1 MPVEPATLLAFSAAF
16 FLIAVSPGLCMSFA
30 MTLGIQIG
38 VKRTLWMMWGELAG
52 VALVAAAALF
62 GVAALLVAQ
71 PQLFTVAKLLGAAY
85 LMWAA
90 VAAWRSKASVGGEST
105 AARQSNV
112 ALIWQGFVVAT
123 SNPKAWIFLA
133 ALLPPFIADDR
144 AIVPQAAVLIAV
156 MVVIEFACM
165 LLYAQGGRML
175 QTALVQRG
183 LGRWLNRLS
192 AGLMVS
198 IAVWLLAA

>member
-1 MPVEPATLLAFSAAF
+1 MPVDPSTLLAFSAAF
-16 FLIAVSPGLCMSFA
+16 FLIAASPGLCMSFA

-38 VKRTLWMMWGELAG
+38 VRRTLWMMWGELTG
-52 VALVAAAALF
+52 VALVATAALF

-71 PQLFTVAKLLGAAY
+71 PQVFAVAKLAAAAY
-85 LMWAA
+85 LLWAA
-90 VAAWRSKASVGGEST
+90 VSVWRSDTAVGGEAT
-105 AARQSNV
+105 AKQHSPL
-112 ALIWQGFVVAT
+112 ALVWQGFAVAT

-133 ALLPPFIADDR
+133 ALLPPFINHDR
-144 AIVPQAAVLIAV
+144 AIAPQAVTLIAA

-183 LGRWLNRLS
+183 LGQWLNRIS
-192 AGLMVS
+192 AALMVG
-198 IAVWLLAA
+198 IALWLVLG

>member
-1 MPVEPATLLAFSAAF
+1 MPVEPQTLLAFSAAF

-38 VKRTLWMMWGELAG
+38 VRRTLWMMWGELAG
-52 VALVAAAALF
+52 VALVATAALV

-71 PQLFTVAKLLGAAY
+71 PQVFAAAKLLGAAY
-85 LMWAA
+85 LLWAA
-90 VAAWRSKASVGGEST
+90 VAAWRSKASVGGELT
-105 AARQSNV
+105 AARHSNA
-112 ALIWQGFVVAT
+112 ALVWQGFVVAT

-133 ALLPPFIADDR
+133 ALLPPFIADER
-144 AIVPQAAVLIAV
+144 AILPQAITLISV

-183 LGRWLNRLS
+183 LGRWLNRIS
-192 AGLMVS
+192 AALMVG
-198 IAVWLLAA
+198 IAVWLVAA